1 MKADVLA
8 TQLLREY
15 ATRSLRNFVGVF
27 WPVLE
32 NDRPIAWGWALD
44 AMCEHLEAVS
54 RGEITRLV
62 INVPPGSMKSLLVS
76 VMWPAWEW
84 ACGRPNLK
92 FIGVAHNTQL
102 SARDARKMRRLVQSP
117 EYRSLFPRV
126 ELTRDQNSKINFET
140 TAYGQRACMAF
151 RNMTGERGDR
161 VIIDDPMTVED
172 AFSRAAIEEAGRIF
186 NETVPSRVN
195 DNKSAIVMIMQRIHE
210 SDPAAI
216 ALSDPAYEKLIIP
229 MRWDSK
235 FVNNTQ
241 RFTDPRTGGPEGVLF
256 FPERFDVAAVEALER
271 RLGPYGSASQL
282 QQQPAPRSGGYLDPS
297 NIVVVPDGSILPQL
311 RLCRGWDLA
320 ATEGAGDYTVGALVG
335 IHDETGRVYLLDVV
349 RGQWGSAKVDA
360 TIKRVAAMDGPLVEQ
375 SLPIDPGAAGKRAAD
390 QYSIALTGY
399 AVHTSRETG
408 DKMTRARPLSSIVQD
423 GRFHV
428 VCSPDMARP
437 VLDEFAAA
445 PVGKHDDTI
454 DAISRALNRLTET
467 AAFQLTGLL

>member
-92 FIGVAHNTQL
+92 FIGVAHNTAL

-117 EYRSLFPRV
+117 EYRSLFPHV
-126 ELTRDQNSKINFET
+126 ELTKDQNSKINFET
-140 TAYGQRACMAF
+140 TAYGQRVCMAF

-195 DNKSAIVMIMQRIHE
+195 DRKSAIVMIMQRLHE

-235 FVNNTQ
+235 FVSNTK
-241 RFTDPRTGGPEGVLF
+241 RFTDPRTGGPDGALF
-256 FPERFDVAAVEALER
+256 FPERFDAAAVEALER

-282 QQQPAPRSGGYLDPS
+282 QQR
-297 NIVVVPDGSILPQL
+297 
-311 RLCRGWDLA
+311 A
-320 ATEGAGDYTVGALVG
+320 ATWIRPTSSSCRKARSCRSSACVVAGTWLPRR
-335 IHDETGRVYLLDVV
+335 GR
-349 RGQWGSAKVDA
+349 A
-360 TIKRVAAMDGPLVEQ
+360 TIRSVHSWASTTTLDGCTYWTSCAVSGVRQKWMPQ
-375 SLPIDPGAAGKRAAD
+375 SSG
-390 QYSIALTGY
+390 
-399 AVHTSRETG
+399 
-408 DKMTRARPLSSIVQD
+408 RP
-423 GRFHV
+423 RW
-428 VCSPDMARP
+428 MARWWSSP
-437 VLDEFAAA
+437 CQSTPALPASGRPTNTAS
-445 PVGKHDDTI
+445 P
-454 DAISRALNRLTET
+454 SRGTPCTHPGRPATR
-467 AAFQLTGLL
+467 

>member
-1 MKADVLA
+1 MDDIAL
-8 TQLLREY
+8 QLLREY

-32 NDRPIAWGWALD
+32 NDRPVAWGWALD
-44 AMCEHLEAVS
+44 AMADHLEAVT

-62 INVPPGSMKSLLVS
+62 INVPPGSMKSLMVS

-84 ACGRPNLK
+84 AIGRPQTK
-92 FIGVAHNTQL
+92 IIGVAHNTAL
-102 SARDARKMRRLVQSP
+102 SGRDARKMRRLVQSQ
-117 EYRSLFPRV
+117 EYRDLFPHV
-126 ELTRDQNSKINFET
+126 ELTKDQNSKLNFEN
-140 TAYGQRACMAF
+140 TAYGQRVCMAF

-172 AFSRAAIEEAGRIF
+172 GFSKAAIDEAARIF

-195 DNKSAIVMIMQRIHE
+195 DSKSAIVMIMQRIHE
-210 SDPAAI
+210 SDPASI
-216 ALSDPAYEKLIIP
+216 ALSDPMYEKLIIP

-235 FVNNTQ
+235 FPTETK
-241 RFTDPRTGGPEGVLF
+241 RFRDPRDGGPDGVLF
-256 FPERFDVAAVEALER
+256 FPERFSADQVEALER
-271 RLGPYGSASQL
+271 RLGPYGTASQL

-297 NIVVVPDGSILPQL
+297 NIGVADRDTLPPNL

-320 ATEGAGDYTVGALVG
+320 ATEGGGDYTVGALVG
-335 IHDETGRVYLLDVV
+335 LDDLTGKVYLLDVV
-349 RGQWGSAKVDA
+349 RGQWGSARVDA
-360 TIKRVAAMDGPLVEQ
+360 TIKRTAAMDGPLVEQ

-390 QYSIALTGY
+390 QYAIALTGY

-423 GRFHV
+423 GRFV
-428 VCSPDMARP
+428 VACDPDMARP

-454 DAISRALNRLTET
+454 DAVSRALNRLTET
-467 AAFQLTGLL
+467 NRYNLEGLI

>member
-1 MKADVLA
+1 MDDIT

-27 WPVLE
+27 WPTLE

-44 AMCEHLEAVS
+44 AMCDHLEAVT
-54 RGEITRLV
+54 RCEVTRLV

-84 ACGRPNLK
+84 ACGRPQTK
-92 FIGVAHNTQL
+92 IIGVAHNTML
-102 SARDARKMRRLVQSP
+102 SGRDARKMRRLVQSQ
-117 EYRSLFPRV
+117 EYRDLFPHV
-126 ELTRDQNSKINFET
+126 ELTKDQNSKLNFEN
-140 TAYGQRACMAF
+140 TAHGQRVCMAF

-172 AFSRAAIEEAGRIF
+172 GFSRAAIDEAARIF

-195 DNKSAIVMIMQRIHE
+195 DQKSAIVMIMQRVHE

-235 FVNNTQ
+235 FMNNTP
-241 RFTDPRTGGPEGVLF
+241 RFTDPRTGGPDGALF
-256 FPERFDVAAVEALER
+256 FPERFDAKAVEALER

-297 NIVVVPDGSILPQL
+297 NIAVVPEGSIMPQL

-335 IHDETGRVYLLDVV
+335 IHDDTGRVYLLDVV

-360 TIKRVAAMDGPLVEQ
+360 TIKRTAAMDGPLVEQ

-408 DKMTRARPLSSIVQD
+408 DKMTRARPLSAIVQD
-423 GRFHV
+423 GRFV
-428 VCSPDMARP
+428 VACDPDMARP

-454 DAISRALNRLTET
+454 DAVSRALNRLTET
-467 AAFQLTGLL
+467 GRYTLEGLI